1 MGKDSKETESAYWRG
16 WIQVST
22 TMTCRCAI
30 VAEMVT
36 HGTVSPESTTALM
49 IVRDKMVPMLETVDT
64 LTVTSHP
71 TDAA

>member
-1 MGKDSKETESAYWRG
+1 
-16 WIQVST
+16 
-22 TMTCRCAI
+22 
-30 VAEMVT
+30 VT